1 MFLKHYHFSQL
12 LPFKETENVEL
23 GSDACLSLRRKDG
36 CKFGTSLVCVAS
48 PFQAK
53 QQNKH
58 VEVMINY
65 LVMR

>member
-1 MFLKHYHFSQL
+1 MVRIT
-12 LPFKETENVEL
+12 TEIVIVDIDNY
-23 GSDACLSLRRKDG
+23 
-36 CKFGTSLVCVAS
+36 CVAS